1 MFEIAM
7 IALALVAVAVVVL
20 LLVAA
25 RKPDTFVVQRSASI
39 AAAPE
44 AIFPLISNLRNHRQ
58 WSPFDQDADG
68 KRVYS
73 GPDSGKGAALDFDGG
88 RKNGAGRLE
97 VIDAANPHRVTM
109 RLMMTK
115 PMACDNVVEFTL
127 QPNGGN
133 TTDVTWAMRGPQP
146 FLGKLMSTVFDCEKM
161 CANQFDKGLA
171 SLKTIAESA
180 RQAA

>member
-7 IALALVAVAVVVL
+7 IVLALVAAAAVVL

-25 RKPDTFVVQRSASI
+25 RKPDAFVIQRSASI

-58 WSPFDQDADG
+58 WSPFDQDPDG

-73 GPDSGKGAALDFDGG
+73 GPDSGKGAALDFDAG
-88 RKNGAGRLE
+88 RKNGVGRLE
-97 VIDAANPHRVTM
+97 VLDAANPSRITM
-109 RLMMTK
+109 RLLMTK
-115 PMACDNVVEFTL
+115 PMACDHVVEFTL
-127 QPNGGN
+127 QRNGTG
-133 TTDVTWAMRGPQP
+133 TDVTWAIRGRQP
-146 FLGKLMSTVFDCEKM
+146 FFGKLMSTFIDCDKM
-161 CANQFDKGLA
+161 CGGQFEKGLA
-171 SLKTIAESA
+171 SLKAIAEGA